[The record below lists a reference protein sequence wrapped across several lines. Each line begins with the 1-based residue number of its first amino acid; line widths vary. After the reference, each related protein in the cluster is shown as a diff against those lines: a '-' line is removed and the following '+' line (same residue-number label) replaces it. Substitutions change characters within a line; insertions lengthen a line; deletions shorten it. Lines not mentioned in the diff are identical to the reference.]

1 MQFWHIFQ
9 IPLVVLIINCTP
21 SGHVITYTYMALTF
35 ILQWTIIAD
44 VLWLFYI
51 IFGAPPPYPSL
62 IFLVAFPPKADVI
75 NKFLVALQI
84 SLQPPPSINN
94 DCSLIIH
101 LYYHIS
107 ITVLLFGTFNAFQ
120 RKLNI
125 SKVNNFKVF
134 FLYFEEILIF
144 LRIITN
150 F

>member
-1 MQFWHIFQ
+1 
-9 IPLVVLIINCTP
+9 
-21 SGHVITYTYMALTF
+21 
-35 ILQWTIIAD
+35 
-44 VLWLFYI
+44 
-51 IFGAPPPYPSL
+51 
-62 IFLVAFPPKADVI
+62 VI